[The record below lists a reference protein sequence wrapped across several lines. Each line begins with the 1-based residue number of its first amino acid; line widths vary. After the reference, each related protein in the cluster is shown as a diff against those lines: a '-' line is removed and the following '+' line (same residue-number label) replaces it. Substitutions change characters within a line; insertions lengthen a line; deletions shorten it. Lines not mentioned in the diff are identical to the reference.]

1 MKHEFERIV
10 IVNRG
15 EAAMRFIRAVREF
28 NQQFG
33 ASLHTIALY
42 TEPDRRG
49 MFVREADEAFSLGLP
64 HHLDRASQQM
74 KSSYVDY
81 GKLRQALTAARAEAA
96 WVGWGFVAEHA
107 EFADLCRD
115 MDIVFIGPSGD
126 VMRRLGDKIS
136 SKLLA
141 EAAQIPIA
149 LWSGGP
155 VESIEDAV
163 RHGERLGY
171 PLLIK
176 ATAGGGG
183 HGIRRV
189 FSADQLPREFERA
202 RAEAFKA
209 FGDATVFMEQLITGA
224 RHVEVQVIAD
234 NYGAVWAAG
243 VRDCT
248 IQRRHQKVLEEAPSP
263 ALIAEQDR
271 ELRDAAVR
279 LSRAAGYHNAG
290 TVEFL
295 YEPNTH
301 CFLFMEMNTRLQVE
315 HPVTECTTGLDLVKL
330 QIHVARGGRL
340 EGEPPRSVGHAIEVR
355 LNAEDPDS
363 GFTPSPGK
371 IERFRISMGPGM
383 RLDTGVAEGDVV
395 PSEFDSMIAK
405 IIAYGHTR
413 GEALARLL
421 RSLRESSVVVK
432 GGTSNKAFL
441 MALLAR
447 PEVQKGEFDV
457 GWLDRVSATG
467 ELLKKRYSD
476 VALLQAAIES
486 YIAEFQV
493 EQSQFYASAVRGRPN
508 LRAEVGRSVAL
519 RLAGQSYSLKVSR
532 IGLQH
537 YRVESDSVQTE
548 VHLERLGAFES
559 WLTAG
564 DHRYNVVSVAQ
575 GFTYRIEV
583 DGVSHTVE
591 RDDGG
596 VIHAPAPAVVVSIA
610 VQPGDVV
617 AAGDRLVVLEAM
629 KMETQLVAPFAGRV
643 RQVLAIPNVQV
654 DVGAALLQL
663 EPVATETE
671 TPSGERV
678 VIGES
683 FATASSAPSETSV
696 WQKNLVELHR
706 FVLGFDVDPA
716 HINKLFSK
724 WSQLSV
730 PEVDTSKLR
739 QLEDEV
745 LRTFM
750 DIGSLFRRRPRND
763 DPTAGEVPSSEVH
776 LFSYLRSLDTGG
788 EGLPAIFMNALRRA
802 LCHYGIRELERSQAL
817 EEGLLWIYKSHLQE
831 QKQAAAIL
839 RILERRLAE
848 VVVPADNGKEEFRDL
863 LDRLIANTRGQYHA
877 VSDMARELRYRDCD
891 KPQFEKVRSQVYSEV
906 VEHLDYLA
914 LQPDAADRN
923 FHKQALVDCPQ
934 PVATLFA
941 ARFADASPMLR
952 RLMLEVLLTRY
963 YRPQVLQKFRS
974 VAIGDRCCVAGEFS
988 DDQRRVHAFATH
1000 SDYQHLSDAL
1010 KETLSGL
1017 AGVTSD
1023 CDLVLDFYTWNPV
1036 RLSPPDITSQEI
1048 LDLIAAVNP
1057 PPTIQRIVVTVS
1069 APGQD
1074 PGMAGMQHFTF
1085 LPNGDGVA
1093 EDKLF
1098 RGVHPMM
1105 ARRLHLWRLE
1115 NFNIERLPSV
1125 EDVYLLRAIAKEN
1138 PKDERLFAV
1147 AEVRDLT
1154 PVRDASGRVVQ
1165 LPHLE
1170 RMLAE
1175 AAAAIRRFQSR
1186 RPPNQRLYWNR
1197 IFLYLWQ
1204 PITLKPDEIN
1214 EICRRL
1220 APSTDGLG
1228 LEQVVVRAQMPNPQ
1242 TGELRDTLVR
1252 ISAPGDAGLLIT
1264 FRPAG
1269 KLRPLKPLSDYEQKV
1284 VKMRQRGMIYPYEII
1299 KMITPE
1305 KTDTRAEFPPG
1316 DFKEYELDTN
1326 FRLVPVDRPYG
1337 QNPSNIIVGVIRN
1350 FTAKYP
1356 EGMTRVI
1363 LLGDPSKDLG
1373 ALAEPECHR
1382 IIAAL
1387 DLAEHMHVPLEWFP
1401 ISAGAKISMNS
1412 GVENMD
1418 WIARVLRRIIEFTQ
1432 GGGEI
1437 NLLVNGINVG
1447 AQPYWNAEA
1456 TMLLHTCGILVM
1468 TPSAAMV
1475 LTGKRALDYSGSVSA
1490 EDNQG
1495 IGGYDRIMGFNGQ
1508 AQYFAR
1514 DVDEACQILFRHYEH
1529 TYIVPGERFPRRAL
1543 TTDTPNRDVC
1553 LYSIANG
1560 KPSGFK
1566 QVGDIFSDETNPGR
1580 KSAFEIRK
1588 VMMAVID
1595 QDRPPMERWSG
1606 MNSAETA
1613 VIWDAHLGGMPV
1625 CLIGIE
1631 SQPVPRLGFVPAD
1644 GPDAWTAGTLFPLS
1658 SKKVARAINAASNN
1672 RPVVVLANLSGFD
1685 GSPESM
1691 RCLQLEYG
1699 AEIGRAVVNFQGP
1712 MVFCV
1717 ISRYHGGAY
1726 VVFSRVLNEH
1736 LEVVALEGTHA
1747 SVIGGAPAA
1756 AVVFAGEVDK
1766 RARADARLEPLNQAL
1781 AKAEGVQ
1788 KNCLRTE
1795 WEELFKVIHSEKL
1808 GEVAAEFDR
1817 IHSVNR
1823 ALQVGALHQILP
1835 PGKLR
1840 PYLIHAVDQG
1850 IIKNLEQ
1857 HRKSPAQQSAT
1868 LKPKVGFAVAMDKAA
1883 PNGDL
1888 LVRTNATRPAGR

>member
-1 MKHEFERIV
+1 MQYEFQRIA

-28 NQQFG
+28 NQEFG
-33 ASLHTIALY
+33 TCLSTTALY
-42 TEPDRRG
+42 TEPDRHA
-49 MFVREADEAFSLGLP
+49 MFVREADEAVSLGLP
-64 HHLDRASQQM
+64 HHLDDASRQM

-81 GKLRQALTAARAEAA
+81 GKLRKALTAARAEAV

-107 EFADLCRD
+107 DFADLCRE
-115 MDIVFIGPSGD
+115 MGIVFIGPSGD

-141 EAAQIPIA
+141 EEARIPIA
-149 LWSGGP
+149 LWSEGP
-155 VESIEDAV
+155 VESVEDAG

-189 FSADQLPREFERA
+189 FSADQLSCEFERA

-209 FGDATVFMEQLITGA
+209 FGNPTVFMEQLITGA

-234 NYGAVWAAG
+234 HYGAVWAAG

-263 ALIAEQDR
+263 ALSAEQDR

-279 LSRAAGYHNAG
+279 LSQAAGYHNAG

-295 YEPNTH
+295 YEPQTRR
-301 CFLFMEMNTRLQVE
+301 FLFMEMNTRLQVE

-330 QIHVARGGRL
+330 QIHVARGGHL
-340 EGEPPRSVGHAIEVR
+340 EGEPPLTVGHAIEVR
-355 LNAEDPDS
+355 LNAEDPDN

-371 IERFRISMGPGM
+371 IERFRISMGPGL

-413 GEALARLL
+413 TEAIARLW

-447 PEVQKGEFDV
+447 PEVQKAEFDV
-457 GWLDRVSATG
+457 GWLDRVTAAG
-467 ELLKKRYSD
+467 ELLKKRHAD

-486 YIAEFQV
+486 CLAEFQI
-493 EQSQFYASAVRGRPN
+493 EQAQFYASAVRGRPN
-508 LRAEVGRSVAL
+508 LRAEVGRSVTL
-519 RLAGQSYSLKVSR
+519 RLAGQSYLLNVSR
-532 IGLQH
+532 IGLQK
-537 YRVESDSVQTE
+537 YRIECDSTQTE
-548 VHLERLGAFES
+548 VHLERLGPFES

-564 DHRYNVVSVAQ
+564 DHRYSVVSAVQ

-583 DGVSHTVE
+583 DGVSHTIE

-596 VIHAPAPAVVVSIA
+596 IIHAPAPAVVVSIA

-617 AAGDRLVVLEAM
+617 EAGDRLVVLEAM

-663 EPVATETE
+663 EPAATETE
-671 TPSGERV
+671 GPSGARV
-678 VIGES
+678 IIGES
-683 FATASSAPSETSV
+683 FDSEGPSLSKKPD
-696 WQKNLVELHR
+696 WQEDLAELHR
-706 FVLGFDVDPA
+706 FVLGFDVDSA
-716 HINKLFSK
+716 RVNKRFSK
-724 WSQLSV
+724 WGKLSV
-730 PEVDTSKLR
+730 HESDTPKLR
-739 QLEDEV
+739 HLEDEV
-745 LRTFM
+745 LRTFI
-750 DIGSLFRRRPRND
+750 DIGVLFRRRPRKD
-763 DPTAGEVPSSEVH
+763 DPSLGEIPSSEAH
-776 LFSYLRSLDTGG
+776 LFSYLRSLDTEG
-788 EGLPAIFMNALRRA
+788 EGLPSAFVNSVRRA
-802 LCHYGIRELERSQAL
+802 VAHYSVHDLDRSPAL
-817 EEGLLWIYKSHLQE
+817 EEALLLIYKSHLQE
-831 QKQAAAIL
+831 QKQAAIIL

-848 VVVPADNGKEEFRDL
+848 AAVPAGNGKAEFRDV
-863 LDRLIANTRGQYHA
+863 LDLLIANTRGQYPSL
-877 VSDMARELRYRDCD
+877 SDMARELRYRWYD
-891 KPQFEKVRSQVYSEV
+891 KPQFERIRSQVYAQA

-914 LQPDAADRN
+914 LHPDAADQH

-941 ARFADASPMLR
+941 ARFAEAGPALR
-952 RLMLEVLLTRY
+952 RLMLEVMSLRY
-963 YRPQVLQKFRS
+963 YRPQVLENFRS
-974 VAIGDRCCVAGEFS
+974 ITIGDRCWVVSEFNE
-988 DDQRRVHAFATH
+988 DQRRVHVFATH
-1000 SDYQHLSDAL
+1000 SDYDHMCDAL
-1010 KETLSGL
+1010 KETVPSLSR
-1017 AGVTSD
+1017 VSSD
-1023 CDLVLDFYTWNPV
+1023 CDVVLDFYTWNPG
-1036 RLSPPDITSQEI
+1036 RLSGLDVTSQEI
-1048 LDLIAAVNP
+1048 LELLVAAKLP
-1057 PPTIQRIVVTVS
+1057 HAIQRIVVTVS

-1085 LPNGDGVA
+1085 VADGDRFV
-1093 EDKLF
+1093 EEKLF

-1115 NFNIERLPSV
+1115 NFNIDRLPSV
-1125 EDVYLLRAIAKEN
+1125 EDVYLLHATAKEN

-1154 PVRDASGRVVQ
+1154 PVCDSSGRVIQ

-1175 AAAAIRRFQSR
+1175 AVAAIRQFQSR

-1204 PITLKPDEIN
+1204 PVTLKPDEVN

-1242 TGELRDTLVR
+1242 TGELRDTLLR

-1269 KLRPLKPLSDYEQKV
+1269 KLRPLRPLNDYEQKV
-1284 VKMRQRGMIYPYEII
+1284 VKMRQRGMIYPYEIV
-1299 KMITPE
+1299 KMITPDKAE
-1305 KTDTRAEFPPG
+1305 TRAEFPPG
-1316 DFKEYELDTN
+1316 EFVEYELDAQSQ
-1326 FRLVPVDRPYG
+1326 LVPVDRPYG

-1350 FTAKYP
+1350 FTAKHP

-1373 ALAEPECHR
+1373 ALAEPECRR
-1382 IIAAL
+1382 INAAI
-1387 DLAEHMHVPLEWFP
+1387 DLAERMHVPLEWFP

-1456 TMLLHTCGILVM
+1456 TMLMHTRGILVM

-1495 IGGYDRIMGFNGQ
+1495 IGGYDRIMGLNGQ

-1514 DVDEACQILFRHYEH
+1514 DIDEACQILFRHYEH
-1529 TYIVPGERFPRRAL
+1529 TYISLGERFPRRAL
-1543 TTDTPNRDVC
+1543 TTDSPNRDVR
-1553 LYSIANG
+1553 LYPIANG
-1560 KPSGFK
+1560 KPGGFK
-1566 QVGDIFSDETNPGR
+1566 KVGDIFSDETNLGR
-1580 KSAFEIRK
+1580 KSAFEIRR
-1588 VMMAVID
+1588 VMMAVVD
-1595 QDRPPMERWSG
+1595 QDRQPMERWSG
-1606 MNSAETA
+1606 MRSAETA

-1631 SQPVPRLGFVPAD
+1631 SQPVPRFGLVPAD
-1644 GPDAWTAGTLFPLS
+1644 GPDQWTAGTLFPLS

-1691 RCLQLEYG
+1691 RTLQLEYG

-1726 VVFSRVLNEH
+1726 VVFSRVLNES
-1736 LEVVALEGTHA
+1736 LEVTALEGTHA

-1756 AVVFAGEVDK
+1756 AVVFAGEVEK
-1766 RARADARLEPLNQAL
+1766 RARADARLTPLNQAL
-1781 AKAEGVQ
+1781 AKADGME
-1788 KNCLRTE
+1788 KNRLRAE
-1795 WEELFKVIHSEKL
+1795 WEELFKVVHSEKL
-1808 GEVAAEFDR
+1808 GEVAAEFDH

-1823 ALQVGALHQILP
+1823 ALEVGALHQILP
-1835 PGKLR
+1835 SGRLR
-1840 PYLIHAVDQG
+1840 PYLIHAVDRG
-1850 IIKNLEQ
+1850 LVKHLEQ
-1857 HRKSPAQQSAT
+1857 HRKSSAQESAV
-1868 LKPKVGFAVAMDKAA
+1868 LKPHPGLAVAMD
-1883 PNGDL
+1883 
-1888 LVRTNATRPAGR
+1888 

>member
-1 MKHEFERIV
+1 MQQKIERIA

-33 ASLHTIALY
+33 TSLQTIALY
-42 TEPDRRG
+42 TEPDRRA
-49 MFVREADEAFSLGLP
+49 MFVREADEAVSLGLP
-64 HHLDRASQQM
+64 HHLDAASQQM

-81 GKLRQALTAARAEAA
+81 GKLRKALTDARAEAV

-107 EFADLCRD
+107 DFADLCSE
-115 MDIVFIGPSGD
+115 MGIVFIGPSGD
-126 VMRRLGDKIS
+126 VMRKLGDKIS

-141 EAAQIPIA
+141 EQAQIPIA

-155 VESIEDAV
+155 VESVEEAI
-163 RHGERLGY
+163 RQGERLGY

-189 FSADQLPREFERA
+189 FSADQVPHEFERA

-209 FGDATVFMEQLITGA
+209 FGNPTVFMEQLLGAA
-224 RHVEVQVIAD
+224 RHVEVQIIAD
-234 NYGAVWAAG
+234 HFGSVWAAG

-248 IQRRHQKVLEEAPSP
+248 IQRRHQKILEEAPSP
-263 ALIAEQDR
+263 ALSAEQDR
-271 ELRDAAVR
+271 ELRQAAIR
-279 LSRAAGYHNAG
+279 LSKVAGYHNAG

-295 YEPNTH
+295 YEPQTRR
-301 CFLFMEMNTRLQVE
+301 FLFMEMNTRLQVE

-330 QIHVARGGRL
+330 QIHVARGRPL
-340 EGEPPRSVGHAIEVR
+340 EGEPPCTLGHAIEVR
-355 LNAEDPDS
+355 LNAEDPDN

-413 GEALARLL
+413 EEAIARLL

-432 GGTSNKAFL
+432 GGASNKAFL

-457 GWLDRVSATG
+457 GWLDRVTASG
-467 ELLKKRYSD
+467 DLLKKRYSEI
-476 VALLQAAIES
+476 ALLQAAIGS
-486 YIAEFQV
+486 YLAEFRV
-493 EQSQFYASAVRGRPN
+493 EQAQFYASAVRGRPN

-519 RLAGQSYSLKVSR
+519 RVAGQPYSLQVNR
-532 IGLQH
+532 TGLH
-537 YRVESDSVQTE
+537 EFCVECDSVQAE
-548 VHLERLGAFES
+548 VHIERLGPFES
-559 WLTAG
+559 WLTVSG
-564 DHRYNVVSVAQ
+564 RRYSVVSVVQ
-575 GFTYRIEV
+575 GLTYRIEV
-583 DGVSHTVE
+583 DGVSHTIE

-610 VQPGDVV
+610 VQPGDEV

-643 RQVLAIPNVQV
+643 RQVFAIPNVQV
-654 DVGAALLQL
+654 DVGVPLLQL
-663 EPVATETE
+663 DPVAAESVA
-671 TPSGERV
+671 PVGERV
-678 VIGES
+678 RIRES
-683 FATASSAPSETSV
+683 FAAEGIAPLQTPV
-696 WQKNLVELHR
+696 WQANLADLHR

-716 HINKLFSK
+716 YVNKLFSK
-724 WSQLSV
+724 WSQFAP
-730 PEVDTSKLR
+730 PESDASKLR

-745 LRTFM
+745 LRTFI
-750 DIGSLFRRRPRND
+750 DVGSLFRRRPRNE
-763 DPTAGEVPSSEVH
+763 DPTSGEIPSSEAH
-776 LFSYLRSLDTGG
+776 LFAYLRSLDTEG
-788 EGLPAIFMNALRRA
+788 EGLPASFVNALRRA
-802 LCHYGIRELERSQAL
+802 LGHYGIQGLERSQVL
-817 EEGLLWIYKSHLQE
+817 EEGMLWVYKSHMRE
-831 QKQAAAIL
+831 QKQAAVIL
-839 RILERRLAE
+839 RILERRLNELAI
-848 VVVPADNGKEEFRDL
+848 PADNGNAEFRDL
-863 LDRLIANTRGQYHA
+863 LDRLIANTRGQYPSL
-877 VSDMARELRYRDCD
+877 SDLARDLRYRCCD
-891 KPQFEKVRSQVYSEV
+891 KPQFEKVRAEVYAEV
-906 VEHLDYLA
+906 AEHLDYLA
-914 LQPDAADRN
+914 LHEDAADQN
-923 FHKQALVDCPQ
+923 FRKQALIECPQ

-941 ARFADASPMLR
+941 ARFAEASTPLR
-952 RLMLEVLLTRY
+952 RLMLQVMLIRY
-963 YRPQVLQKFRS
+963 YRPQVLENFHTVS
-974 VAIGDRCCVAGEFS
+974 IGERCCVTAEFN
-988 DDQRRVHAFATH
+988 DDQRRVLVLATH
-1000 SDYQHLSDAL
+1000 CDYKHFADSL
-1010 KETLSGL
+1010 KEALSVL
-1017 AGVTSD
+1017 THTASD
-1023 CDLVLDFYTWNPV
+1023 CDVVLDFYTWNSN
-1036 RLSPPDITSQEI
+1036 RLSQPDITSEEVRES
-1048 LDLIAAVNP
+1048 IAAASLSSK
-1057 PPTIQRIVVTVS
+1057 IQRIVVTVS

-1085 LPNGDGVA
+1085 VRGDDGFS
-1093 EDKLF
+1093 EEKLF

-1125 EDVYLLRAIAKEN
+1125 EDVYLLHATAKEN

-1154 PVRDASGRVVQ
+1154 PVRDSFGRVVQ

-1170 RMLAE
+1170 RMFAE
-1175 AAAAIRRFQSR
+1175 AAAAIRHFQSR
-1186 RPPNQRLYWNR
+1186 RAPNQRLHWNR

-1204 PITLKPDEIN
+1204 PITLKHDEIN

-1228 LEQVVVRAQMPNPQ
+1228 LEQVVVRAEMPHPQ
-1242 TGELRDTLVR
+1242 TGELRDTLMR
-1252 ISAPGDAGLLIT
+1252 ISAPGNAGLLIT
-1264 FRPAG
+1264 FRPVG
-1269 KLRPLKPLSDYEQKV
+1269 KLRPLRPLSEYEQKV

-1299 KMITPE
+1299 KMITPD

-1316 DFKEYELDTN
+1316 EFVEYELDADS
-1326 FRLVPVDRPYG
+1326 RLAPVDRPYG
-1337 QNPSNIIVGVIRN
+1337 KNPSNIICGVIRN
-1350 FTAKYP
+1350 FTAKHP

-1363 LLGDPSKDLG
+1363 VLGDPSKDLG
-1373 ALAEPECHR
+1373 ALAEPECRR
-1382 IIAAL
+1382 INAAI
-1387 DLAEHMHVPLEWFP
+1387 DLAEHLHVPLEWFP

-1456 TMLLHTCGILVM
+1456 TMLMHTRGILVM
-1468 TPSAAMV
+1468 TPGAAMV

-1514 DVDEACQILFRHYEH
+1514 NIDEACQILFRHYDH
-1529 TYIVPGERFPRRAL
+1529 TYVAPGERFPRRAL
-1543 TTDTPNRDVC
+1543 TTDSPNRDVR

-1560 KPSGFK
+1560 KSGGFK
-1566 QVGDIFSDETNPGR
+1566 YVGEIFSDETNPGR

-1588 VMMAVID
+1588 VMMAVVD
-1595 QDRPPMERWSG
+1595 QDRQPMERWSG
-1606 MNSAETA
+1606 MRSAETG
-1613 VIWDAHLGGMPV
+1613 VIWDAHLGGIPV

-1631 SQPVPRLGFVPAD
+1631 SHPVARLGFVPAD
-1644 GPDAWTAGTLFPLS
+1644 GPDNWTAGTLFPLS
-1658 SKKVARAINAASNN
+1658 SKKVARAINGASNN

-1699 AEIGRAVVNFQGP
+1699 AEIGRAVVNFRGP

-1726 VVFSRVLNEH
+1726 VVFSRALNED
-1736 LEVVALEGTHA
+1736 LEVAALEGTHA

-1756 AVVFAGEVDK
+1756 AVVFSGDVEK

-1781 AKAEGVQ
+1781 AKAEGIE
-1788 KNCLRTE
+1788 KGRLRAE
-1795 WEELFKVIHSEKL
+1795 WDELFKVVHSEKL

-1817 IHSVNR
+1817 IHSVSR

-1835 PGKLR
+1835 SGKLR
-1840 PYLIHAVDQG
+1840 PYLIHALDQG
-1850 IIKNLEQ
+1850 ILRHLEQ
-1857 HRKSPAQQSAT
+1857 HRKGPGQESAII
-1868 LKPKVGFAVAMDKAA
+1868 KPELGLAVAMD
-1883 PNGDL
+1883 
-1888 LVRTNATRPAGR
+1888 